1 MMMEIMVVEV
11 DIRNS
16 RNLLTIYDEYMIR
29 YDVFQK
35 YVNVDFFFWMKRG
48 GVKSINDT
56 STSYFSICSIKY
68 YRFVW
73 CMCVT
78 TAVVLK
84 K

>member
-1 MMMEIMVVEV
+1 MF
-11 DIRNS
+11 
-16 RNLLTIYDEYMIR
+16 
-29 YDVFQK
+29 FQK